1 MISDVSQLSAAGEIG
16 YLTDPRHSS
25 PRQAMR
31 ILLFEDHSRLANS
44 ITKGLAGLGFGVD
57 AFQTAGDGLNAFK
70 SIAYDAIIL
79 DLGLPDRDGL
89 DVLSELRQ
97 SGSSAPILILTAR
110 DGIDARVT
118 GLDAGADDYVVKPF
132 AMTELAARLRALLRR
147 PGQAL
152 GGVLVI
158 GNLQL
163 QTSSRQVIVNGTAVR
178 FPVREVEA
186 LELLMRREGQVVAK
200 GTLEDSLYG
209 LTKNVT
215 PNSIEVLISRLRRRL
230 GSIGAD
236 CSIHTLYGIGY
247 LLKDDKH

>member
-1 MISDVSQLSAAGEIG
+1 
-16 YLTDPRHSS
+16 
-25 PRQAMR
+25 MR
-31 ILLFEDHSRLANS
+31 ILLFEDHSRLAAS

-57 AFQTAGDGLNAFK
+57 AFPTAGDGLNAFK

-89 DVLSELRQ
+89 DVLCELRQ
-97 SGSSAPILILTAR
+97 LSSSAPVLILTAR
-110 DGIDARVT
+110 DSIDARVT
-118 GLDAGADDYVVKPF
+118 GLDCGADDYVVKPF

-152 GGVLVI
+152 GGILVV
-158 GNLQL
+158 GNLEL
-163 QTSSRQVIVNGTAVR
+163 QTFSRQVTINGTAVR

-200 GTLEDSLYG
+200 GTLEDNLYG
-209 LTKNVT
+209 LSKNVT

-230 GSIGAD
+230 DSVGAN

-247 LLKDDKH
+247 LLKDNKH

>member
-1 MISDVSQLSAAGEIG
+1 
-16 YLTDPRHSS
+16 
-25 PRQAMR
+25 MR
-31 ILLFEDHSRLANS
+31 ILLIEDHNRLADS
-44 ITKGLAGLGFGVD
+44 ITKGLARLGFGVD

-89 DVLSELRQ
+89 DVLSELRN
-97 SGSSAPILILTAR
+97 SSSTAPVLILTAR
-110 DGIDARVT
+110 DSIDARVC

-147 PGQAL
+147 PGQIL
-152 GGVLVI
+152 GGVLAI

-163 QTSSRQVIVNGTAVR
+163 QTISRQVIVNGNTVR
-178 FPVREVEA
+178 FPAREVDA
-186 LELLMRREGQVVAK
+186 LELLLRREGQVVAK

-209 LTKNVT
+209 LSKNVT

-230 GSIGAD
+230 DSVGAN

-247 LLKDDKH
+247 LLKDITN

>member
-1 MISDVSQLSAAGEIG
+1 
-16 YLTDPRHSS
+16 
-25 PRQAMR
+25 MR
-31 ILLFEDHSRLANS
+31 ILLIEDHSRLANS
-44 ITKGLAGLGFGVD
+44 IIKGLAGHGFGVD
-57 AFQTAGDGLNAFK
+57 AFGTAGDGLTAFN
-70 SIAYDAIIL
+70 SIAYDAVIL

-89 DVLSELRQ
+89 DVLGELRQ
-97 SGSSAPILILTAR
+97 SNSSAPILILTAR
-110 DGIDARVT
+110 DGTEARVT

-132 AMTELAARLRALLRR
+132 VMTELAARLRALLRR

-163 QTSSRQVIVNGTAVR
+163 QTASRQVIVNGITAR

-186 LELLMRREGQVVAK
+186 LELLMRREGQVVSK
-200 GTLEDSLYG
+200 DTLEDSLYG

-230 GSIGAD
+230 DIVGAN

-247 LLKDDKH
+247 LLKEDKH

>member
-1 MISDVSQLSAAGEIG
+1 
-16 YLTDPRHSS
+16 
-25 PRQAMR
+25 MR
-31 ILLFEDHSRLANS
+31 ILLFEDHSRLAEL

-70 SIAYDAIIL
+70 SITYDAIIL

-89 DVLSELRQ
+89 DVLNELRHI
-97 SGSSAPILILTAR
+97 SPSAPIMILTAR

-152 GGVLVI
+152 GGVLTV

-163 QTSSRQVIVNGTAVR
+163 QTFSRQVIVNGTAVR
-178 FPVREVEA
+178 FPAREVDA
-186 LELLMRREGQVVAK
+186 LELLIRREGQVVAK

-209 LTKNVT
+209 LSKNVT

-230 GSIGAD
+230 GSIGAS
-236 CSIHTLYGIGY
+236 CSIHTFYGIGY
-247 LLKDDKH
+247 LLKDGRH